1 MSRPVSI
8 VLVGIG
14 GMGSVYVQALLAN
27 EAGEAHTIAGAVD
40 PSPERCPQLGELRSR
55 GVAIYPT
62 LEEFYRQG
70 AAELAVISS
79 PIQFHADQTCLALE
93 HGSHVLC
100 EKPIAATIQEARR
113 MLQAE
118 QRSVRWV
125 AVGYQWSYS
134 AAIQDLKRDIMSGAY
149 GAPRRLRCLYLWP
162 RDFAYYGRNDWAGKR
177 RDAAGRWVLDSPAM
191 NAMGHDLHNMFY
203 ILGPSRETSAVPVE
217 VEAELYRAYPIENF
231 DTGAIRARLA
241 GGVELLFLV
250 SHASHEDRGPV
261 FSYEFEK
268 GEVTCSSRTSGISGR
283 LEDGEVRQ
291 YGVPDAEPMNKLWQ
305 AIRAVRGG
313 PRPACGTEAALS
325 QTLCLNGAQMSHP
338 EPAAFP
344 AALVRRTGE
353 RGAERL
359 WVEGLDEVMAAAY
372 EAGRLPAETGV
383 TWGRKGRRV
392 ALSEQTT
399 FAAPEG
405 IDGT

>member
-27 EAGEAHTIAGAVD
+27 EGGESFSLAGAVD
-40 PSPERCPQLGELRSR
+40 PAPERCPQLDELRRR
-55 GVAIYPT
+55 GVAIHRT
-62 LEEFYRQG
+62 LDEFYAGGRSD
-70 AAELAVISS
+70 LAIISS

-93 HGSHVLC
+93 RASHVLC
-100 EKPIAATIQEARR
+100 EKPVAATIQEARR

-118 QRSVRWV
+118 RRSGRWV
-125 AVGYQWSYS
+125 AVGYQWSFS
-134 AAIQDLKRDIMSGAY
+134 AAVQDLKRDVLAGHY
-149 GAPRRLRCLYLWP
+149 GRPRRLRCLYLWP

-203 ILGPSRETSAVPVE
+203 VLGPSRETSAVPVE

-241 GGVELLFLV
+241 SRVEILFLV
-250 SHASHEDRGPV
+250 SHASRDDRGPV

-268 GEVTCSSRTSGISGR
+268 GEVTCSSRASGISGR
-283 LEDGEVRQ
+283 LANGETRN
-291 YGVPDAEPMNKLWQ
+291 YGVPDAQPLNKLWQ

-313 PRPACGTEAALS
+313 LGPACGIEAAMS
-325 QTLCLNGAQMSHP
+325 QTLCLNGAQLSQ
-338 EPAAFP
+338 PAAVPFP
-344 AALVRRTGE
+344 AALVRRDGE
-353 RGAERL
+353 GGAARL
-359 WVEGLDEVMAAAY
+359 WVEGLDEALTAAY
-372 EAGRLPAETGV
+372 EAGLLPSETGAP
-383 TWGRKGRRV
+383 WGVKGRIV
-392 ALSEQTT
+392 GLSEGMT
-399 FAAPEG
+399 FDPVEK
-405 IDGT
+405 

>member
-27 EAGEAHTIAGAVD
+27 EPGETLELAGAVE
-40 PSPERCPQLGELRSR
+40 PVPERCPQLAELRGR
-55 GVAIYPT
+55 GVTIHPT
-62 LEEFYRQG
+62 LEDFYAQG
-70 AAELAVISS
+70 RAELAVISS

-100 EKPIAATIQEARR
+100 EKPVAATIQEARR

-118 QRSVRWV
+118 RRSDRWV
-125 AVGYQWSYS
+125 AVGYQWSFS
-134 AAIQDLKRDIMSGAY
+134 AAIQSLKRDILAGAY
-149 GAPRRLRCLYLWP
+149 GRPRRLRCLYLWP
-162 RDFAYYGRNDWAGKR
+162 RDFGYYGRNDWAGKR

-203 ILGPSRETSAVPVE
+203 VLGPSRETSAVPVE

-241 GGVELLFLV
+241 SGVEVLFLV
-250 SHASHEDRGPV
+250 SHASRDDRGPV
-261 FSYEFEK
+261 FSYEFER
-268 GEVTCSSRTSGISGR
+268 GEVTCTSRTSGLRGR
-283 LEDGEVRQ
+283 LANGETRE

-313 PRPACGTEAALS
+313 PRPACGIEAAMS
-325 QTLCLNGAQMSHP
+325 QTLCLNGAQMSQ
-338 EPAAFP
+338 PASVPFP
-344 AALVRRTGE
+344 AALVQRSEEG
-353 RGAERL
+353 GAARL
-359 WVEGLDEVMAAAY
+359 WVEGLDETLTAAY
-372 EAGRLPAETGV
+372 EAGRLPSETGV
-383 TWGRKGRRV
+383 AWGFKGRRV
-392 ALSEQTT
+392 QLSDATT
-399 FAAPEG
+399 FDPVGA
-405 IDGT
+405 